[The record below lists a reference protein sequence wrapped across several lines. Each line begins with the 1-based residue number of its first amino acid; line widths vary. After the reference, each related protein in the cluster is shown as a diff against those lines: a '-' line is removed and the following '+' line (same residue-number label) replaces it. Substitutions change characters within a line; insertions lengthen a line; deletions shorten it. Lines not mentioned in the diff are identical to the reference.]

1 MTNRKLAII
10 WAILYGVTAALEFL
24 PKLSKALSFLMI
36 LLSLAFFVPPGM
48 LIYRG
53 VTRGD
58 TKLLRIIRNLC
69 FASLGGT
76 LLLLVL
82 NFLTY
87 NASPAAGLV
96 LNWLLTLVSAPMI
109 CSQLWVVPLFGWA
122 IMLMICLDKTKKK
135 S

>member
-1 MTNRKLAII
+1 MTNRKLTII
-10 WAILYGVTAALEFL
+10 WAFLYGITAALGFV
-24 PKLSKALSFLMI
+24 PQPDKTLSFMMI
-36 LLSLAFFVPPGM
+36 LLSLGFFVPPGM

-58 TKLLRIIRNLC
+58 DKLLKTIRNLC

-82 NFLTY
+82 NFLAY
-87 NASPAAGLV
+87 NASAAAGLV
-96 LNWLLTLVSAPMI
+96 LNWLLILVSAPMI
-109 CSQLWVVPLFGWA
+109 CSQLWIVPLFGWA
-122 IMLMICLDKTKKK
+122 VMLMICLDKTKKK